1 MFARLKIAS
10 LVTLFGVLITL
21 GFLAAAVAGVS
32 AIAELKVGGPLYQR
46 IVLGKD
52 LVADILPPP
61 EYIIE
66 SYLEATLALNDP
78 ASVTA
83 RRSRLA
89 QLRKEYDERH
99 AYWEARQPGEMDL
112 SVRDM
117 LTRTSHTPV
126 SRFWTELDARFL
138 PALERG
144 DLTAAKAA
152 YGVLAQA
159 YNDHRAV
166 VDSIVK
172 ATETM
177 NADTER
183 YADQRDSLFLGI
195 LWSVAGVVLV
205 LLVGGIIGIAR
216 GVIRPVVGMTAVMTR
231 LADGD
236 LSIIVPSTGRAD
248 EVGDMAQAVQVF
260 HANAIETERLRAEQE
275 NQRRQAE
282 QERLTSLRT
291 MAETVEREA
300 RTAVEGV
307 ATQTGRMAENAQK
320 MARSADA
327 VTHNSQSV
335 AAAAH
340 QALTNAQTVAS
351 ASEELNAS
359 IREIASQVGA
369 ANGVTRDAVAA
380 SDRAQ
385 ATIAQLAGAV
395 NRISEVAGLINS
407 IAGQTNLL
415 ALNATIEA
423 ARAGEAGKGFAV
435 VATEVKNLA
444 AQTAKA
450 TEEIGQQI
458 TEIQSTTDGAVQA
471 VTDIAGAIRN
481 IEGLSGM
488 IAAAIEEQGAATNEI
503 ARNVAQTSDAARE
516 VAARIA
522 GVSDEANATGARAAE
537 VSSLSGAVSDSIDAL
552 RTVLIR
558 VVRTATKDV
567 DRRVTPRY
575 ALNRS
580 ATLILGGQPHT
591 VSVED
596 FSEGGAL
603 LLNGPASARDGTRG
617 ELRVDG
623 LAPALPLAVR
633 SIEHG
638 RIHVQFDLTPEQAVR
653 FADQFA
659 RLVKGLPRKGY
670 AA

>member
-1 MFARLKIAS
+1 MLTRPRIAS
-10 LVTLFGVLITL
+10 LVHLFGVLIIM
-21 GFLAAAVAGVS
+21 GFLAVAAAGVS

-78 ASVTA
+78 ASLPG
-83 RRSRLA
+83 RRGRLA
-89 QLRKEYDERH
+89 QLRKEYDDRH
-99 AYWEARQPGEMDL
+99 AYWEARRAGEMDL

-117 LTRTSHTPV
+117 LTRTSHTHV
-126 SRFWTELDARFL
+126 ARFWTELEGRFL

-144 DLTAAKAA
+144 DAAAAKASYTVLTQA
-152 YGVLAQA
+152 YG
-159 YNDHRAV
+159 DHRAV
-166 VDSIVK
+166 VDAIVK
-172 ATETM
+172 ATEAM
-177 NADTER
+177 NAATETD
-183 YADQRDSLFLGI
+183 ADARESRFLGI
-195 LWSVAGVVLV
+195 LWSVAAVVLA
-205 LLVGGIIGIAR
+205 LLVGSITGLAR
-216 GVIRPVVGMTAVMTR
+216 GVIRPVVAMTAVMKR
-231 LADGD
+231 LSEGD
-236 LSIIVPSTGRAD
+236 LSIAVPFARRGD
-248 EVGDMAQAVQVF
+248 EVGQMAQAVQVF
-260 HANAIETERLRAEQE
+260 RANAQETERLRTEQE
-275 NQRRQAE
+275 EQRRQAE
-282 QERLTSLRT
+282 QERLNALRT

-300 RTAVEGV
+300 RSAVEGV
-307 ATQTGRMAENAQK
+307 ATQTGRMTENARR
-320 MARSADA
+320 MAQSADA
-327 VTHNSQSV
+327 VSHNSQSV
-335 AAAAH
+335 ASAAH

-359 IREIASQVGA
+359 IREIASQVNA
-369 ANGVTRDAVAA
+369 ANGVTRDAVTA

-395 NRISEVAGLINS
+395 HRISEVASLINS

-423 ARAGEAGKGFAV
+423 ARAGEMGKGFAV

-444 AQTAKA
+444 GQTAKA

-458 TEIQSTTDGAVQA
+458 SEIQSTTAGAVQA
-471 VTDIAGAIRN
+471 VGDIAGAIRN

-488 IAAAIEEQGAATNEI
+488 IAAAIEEQGAATHEI

-516 VAARIA
+516 VATRIA
-522 GVSDEANATGARAAE
+522 SVSDEANATGARATE
-537 VSSLSGAVSDSIDAL
+537 VSSLSTGVSDSIDTL

-567 DRRVTPRY
+567 DRRIAPRY
-575 ALNRS
+575 ALNRP
-580 ATLILGGQPHT
+580 ATLALGGEAHT
-591 VSVED
+591 VTVDD

-603 LLNGPASARDGTRG
+603 LLNGPATVREGIRG
-617 ELRVDG
+617 DLRLDG
-623 LAPALPLAVR
+623 LSAPLPLVVR
-633 SIEHG
+633 SVEHG
-638 RIHVQFDLTPEQAVR
+638 RLHVQFDLTAEHAVR